1 MRNIESE
8 AGLVPTDDE
17 QRARQAIESLI
28 ARLQR
33 IAHLE
38 VAAQH
43 AIEAAEAALDQSL
56 RTCPALDQGV
66 PGGTL
71 YGLRKLI

>member
-1 MRNIESE
+1 MRLPNSE
-8 AGLVPTDDE
+8 AELVPADDE

-56 RTCPALDQGV
+56 RTCPALDPDI